1 MNPII
6 KAKILVVDD
15 DPGMLFTLVEILED
29 AGYEATGAKDG
40 YIAVELASQEAFNL
54 VFMDIKLPGIDG
66 VEANRQIKSVSPGT
80 PVIMMTGYSVEDL
93 ISQAL
98 EEGAYTVL
106 YKPLDVT
113 RLLVAV
119 KEVLDSPC
127 VLVVDDEHD
136 TRESTKM
143 IFEDLGYQ
151 VALAASGVQAIAQ
164 AESKHYDLILMD
176 IRMPGIDGFE
186 TWRRIAEADPSAKVI
201 FITAHEV
208 NQYARQA
215 LMAGAF
221 SLLSKPVNPEDMIA
235 LVEYLVRSPDEAP
248 TGLVESRDVIP
259 L

>member
-1 MNPII
+1 MNAIR
-6 KAKILVVDD
+6 AKILVVDD

-29 AGYEATGAKDG
+29 AGYEASGAKDG
-40 YIAVELASQEAFNL
+40 YKAVELASQEAFDL

-66 VEANRQIKSVSPGT
+66 VEAYRQIKSVSPGT

-119 KEVLDSPC
+119 KEVLDAPC
-127 VLVVDDEHD
+127 VLVVDDEQD
-136 TRESTKM
+136 TRESIKM

-151 VALAASGVQAIAQ
+151 VALAADGSQAVAQ
-164 AESKHYDLILMD
+164 AQSKHYDLILMD

-235 LVEYLVRSPDEAP
+235 LVEHLVRSPDEAP